1 MIRYAVVGAGW
12 ISQEAFI
19 PGVAQSGNSRI
30 EALVTGDLAKAQKLA
45 DFHGIPRVVSYAD
58 YDALLAGDTKRRPRL
73 TMLA

>member
-45 DFHGIPRVVSYAD
+45 AFDPARHGGEIMVTGQVGREV
-58 YDALLAGDTKRRPRL
+58 L
-73 TMLA
+73 